1 MKRFWFKA
9 HLLQSKQHIER
20 LILLA
25 SFLFLVVYG
34 FSVQPEKV
42 KAIEIGKHNVDLLLG
57 GKESDGIIGDFVL
70 RNDKIQLLVGGNLP
84 LRRPNMTVE
93 KAFETPG
100 SIYDLDLTGE
110 SNDQLTIFRPGELG
124 GPLSSIQ
131 ITNPGRKGIA
141 TLTAIRTAAKGNGL
155 YIKHEYE
162 VQVNQPYVK
171 ITSTYHNQFGEGKTI
186 RPRAAWRHFSQTWDF
201 KTIQVG
207 DSIDPYDKRSY
218 AWAALDANNKRT
230 HLLAPPLPETYEL
243 PSGKKKHFVVA
254 LTVDRS
260 PLAAYGI
267 LASLGKKSGKVIG
280 SAVDPT
286 GKPAIHARIEVNVK
300 NQKIPVYPDDQGN
313 FEFQLPIGE
322 YQTQVVD
329 IGRENTTAT
338 AQTIN
343 LNNKRTTQLN
353 FKLPK
358 ASSIQFDIRDE
369 DNNPSPCKVQFIGQQ
384 GTPTPNFGPPIRARG
399 GDHQYHSHNGQFTQQ
414 VPPGNYLLRIT
425 RGPEFDLLEKL
436 VEVDIGQSV
445 KVTGILRRT
454 VDTQGWISTDYHSH
468 ATPSGD
474 NYCNVNDRIMNL
486 VAENIEFA
494 PTTEHNRLYDWQP
507 HIDQLGVGNHLKT
520 IIGLEHTGSGQHLNS
535 FPLKYFP
542 YKQDGGAPRWQ
553 HDPRLNA
560 IVLRNAFGGNTD
572 RWVQINH
579 PQMGIVFNDRNRDQI
594 ADGGFSGFENLIDAG
609 EFWSDQ
615 ILNPK
620 PIIKIQRKNQTREVR
635 NRTFS
640 WLQLLNQGR
649 FIWCV
654 AVSDAHEV
662 FSSSQGSWRTYVSSS
677 TDQPSEINSQEII
690 RNSKAGRMMITN
702 GPFLRVKTKD
712 GMPIG
717 SQVRSGNTIDLEI
730 QVQNPNWIQI
740 DRVQILVNGRQ
751 DPRYNYTLEKDPSK
765 FKQHPVVFEETV
777 QIRLQEDANLIVVAT
792 GEKSDLS
799 KGWGRAKA
807 AAMHPIAYT
816 NPIFVDIDG
825 QGFKPNGD
833 NLDYPFLVAPN
844 R

>member
-1 MKRFWFKA
+1 M
-9 HLLQSKQHIER
+9 
-20 LILLA
+20 
-25 SFLFLVVYG
+25 
-34 FSVQPEKV
+34 
-42 KAIEIGKHNVDLLLG
+42 
-57 GKESDGIIGDFVL
+57 
-70 RNDKIQLLVGGNLP
+70 
-84 LRRPNMTVE
+84 
-93 KAFETPG
+93 
-100 SIYDLDLTGE
+100 
-110 SNDQLTIFRPGELG
+110 
-124 GPLSSIQ
+124 
-131 ITNPGRKGIA
+131 
-141 TLTAIRTAAKGNGL
+141 
-155 YIKHEYE
+155 
-162 VQVNQPYVK
+162 
-171 ITSTYHNQFGEGKTI
+171 
-186 RPRAAWRHFSQTWDF
+186 
-201 KTIQVG
+201 
-207 DSIDPYDKRSY
+207 
-218 AWAALDANNKRT
+218 
-230 HLLAPPLPETYEL
+230 
-243 PSGKKKHFVVA
+243 
-254 LTVDRS
+254 
-260 PLAAYGI
+260 
-267 LASLGKKSGKVIG
+267 
-280 SAVDPT
+280 
-286 GKPAIHARIEVNVK
+286 
-300 NQKIPVYPDDQGN
+300 
-313 FEFQLPIGE
+313 
-322 YQTQVVD
+322 
-329 IGRENTTAT
+329 
-338 AQTIN
+338 
-343 LNNKRTTQLN
+343 
-353 FKLPK
+353 
-358 ASSIQFDIRDE
+358 
-369 DNNPSPCKVQFIGQQ
+369 
-384 GTPTPNFGPPIRARG
+384 
-399 GDHQYHSHNGQFTQQ
+399 
-414 VPPGNYLLRIT
+414 
-425 RGPEFDLLEKL
+425 
-436 VEVDIGQSV
+436 
-445 KVTGILRRT
+445 
-454 VDTQGWISTDYHSH
+454 
-468 ATPSGD
+468 
-474 NYCNVNDRIMNL
+474 
-486 VAENIEFA
+486 
-494 PTTEHNRLYDWQP
+494 
-507 HIDQLGVGNHLKT
+507 
-520 IIGLEHTGSGQHLNS
+520 
-535 FPLKYFP
+535 
-542 YKQDGGAPRWQ
+542 
-553 HDPRLNA
+553 NA